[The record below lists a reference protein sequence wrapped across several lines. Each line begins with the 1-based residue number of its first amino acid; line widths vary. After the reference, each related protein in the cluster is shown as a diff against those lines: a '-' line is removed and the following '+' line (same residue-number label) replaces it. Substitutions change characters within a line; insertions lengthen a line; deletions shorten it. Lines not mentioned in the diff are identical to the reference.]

1 MISNQIKMKRVNK
14 MEMAKVNVIG
24 KRGVQGEEDKEPE
37 RKDFM
42 EFNLQKESVADVD
55 DKSRVLRWGVWG
67 GMGQLLSCDENWFLL
82 GRNNKTCKTYF
93 ENKSLKKGC
102 RKLGELST
110 DEPSVFAYTACKICG
125 ECKIVTS
132 SSLE

>member
-1 MISNQIKMKRVNK
+1 MISKQIKMKRVKK

-55 DKSRVLRWGVWG
+55 DKSRVWGWGVWG
-67 GMGQLLSCDENWFLL
+67 GMGQLLACNENLNKN
-82 GRNNKTCKTYF
+82 RNKIKKESIAWIFRSGNKYLRHSNVEKIKTI
-93 ENKSLKKGC
+93 S
-102 RKLGELST
+102 
-110 DEPSVFAYTACKICG
+110 
-125 ECKIVTS
+125 
-132 SSLE
+132 